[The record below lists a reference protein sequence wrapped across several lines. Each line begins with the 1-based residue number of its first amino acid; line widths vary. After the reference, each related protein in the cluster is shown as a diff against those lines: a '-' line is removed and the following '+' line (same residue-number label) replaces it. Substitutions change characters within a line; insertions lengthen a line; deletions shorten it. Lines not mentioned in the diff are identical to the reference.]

1 MLTPLEEQLLG
12 VMMIFIM
19 LGMGSSLT
27 FKDFLIAMKKPHAIG
42 VGMLCQYGLMPLT
55 AFLLAMALGLG
66 PAHTVGLVL
75 MGCMPG
81 GTTSNIFVYFS
92 KGRLSLSILMTVCS
106 TLMALVMVPVT
117 LELYG
122 RGIEGEWAIPPDQ
135 IIKVLFV
142 LLVPTLIGMALR
154 KWNANVGAVLELM
167 GGVIGVV
174 VIFFLIGTWVPRNW
188 DLLMATVPAIY
199 VVSIGLG
206 LIGFTLGYFLAR
218 GLRLNSVRSRTI
230 SMETGIQNGPMA
242 IFIVVLAFSGDPRQQ
257 EVLLI
262 PILYSLFIVMTST
275 VITFWYRRITRREEL
290 ARDNAKIGSVRKK
303 D

>member
-12 VMMIFIM
+12 VMMIVIM

-27 FKDFLIAMKKPHAIG
+27 FKDFRIALRKPHAIG

-55 AFLLAMALGLG
+55 AFLLATTFGLG
-66 PAHTVGLVL
+66 PAAMVGLIL

-106 TLMALVMVPVT
+106 TLMALVMVPFT

-122 RGIEGEWAIPPDQ
+122 RGIEGEWVIPTSEVV
-135 IIKVLFV
+135 KVLFV
-142 LLVPTLIGMALR
+142 LLVPTLIGMGIR
-154 KWNANVGAVLELM
+154 RWNANVGAVLELM
-167 GGVIGVV
+167 GGVVGVV
-174 VIFFLIGTWVPRNW
+174 VIIFLIGTWVPRNW
-188 DLLMATVPAIY
+188 ELLMETGPSIY
-199 VVSIGLG
+199 TVSIGLG
-206 LIGFTLGYFLAR
+206 LIGFGLGYFLSR
-218 GLRLNSVRSRTI
+218 NLRLNPVRSRTV

-257 EVLLI
+257 DVLLI
-262 PILYSLFIVMTST
+262 PILYSVFIVMTST
-275 VITFWYRRITRREEL
+275 MITFWYRRITRREEL
-290 ARDNAKIGSVRKK
+290 ARDNAKIGEVREK
-303 D
+303 